1 MIPRRLEKHFF
12 WLIII
17 LFFILLMAYQFFPL
31 HFEIEINRVSE
42 DLEIDPFLIAAII
55 KLESNFNEIAL
66 SHSGAFGLMQLM
78 PETANWLANQR
89 FIQGICREPLNN
101 IELGSFYLK
110 QLHIDFNQDFHH
122 ALNAYH
128 MGPSRLNE
136 VLENNLGFKKTTYTK
151 RISLYRLAYKI
162 LYDGFLIYPGE

>member
-42 DLEIDPFLIAAII
+42 DLEIDPFLIAATI
-55 KLESNFNEIAL
+55 KLESNFNELAL

-78 PETANWLANQR
+78 PDTANWLKTLYS
-89 FIQGICREPLNN
+89 IQGTWRDPYSN
-101 IELGSFYLK
+101 IRLGTYYLK
-110 QLHIDFNQDFHH
+110 RLLNEFESDFHH

-128 MGPSRLNE
+128 MGPTKL
-136 VLENNLGFKKTTYTK
+136 KKLMDTDNTF
-151 RISLYRLAYKI
+151 R
-162 LYDGFLIYPGE
+162 